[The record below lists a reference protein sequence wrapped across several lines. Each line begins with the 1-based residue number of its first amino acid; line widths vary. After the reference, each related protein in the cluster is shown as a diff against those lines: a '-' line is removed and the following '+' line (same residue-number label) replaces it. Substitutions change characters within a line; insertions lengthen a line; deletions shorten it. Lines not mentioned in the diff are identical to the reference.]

1 MTGKKPSTNRIG
13 DRPLVGIACLILS
26 LVTTQAGATETPRIA
41 IIIDDIG
48 YTLSLGRRVMKLPG
62 PISVG
67 VLPATPRGTELAEEA
82 NAAGKDV
89 LLHLPLQALR
99 ENGQAEPGGI
109 TLDMSRGEF
118 ARIFAQDM
126 LSVPHAIGVNSHRG
140 SLLTQHPGHMAW
152 LMEEIAQYGNLIF
165 VDSYTTHES
174 IALRVAEESGVPAVR
189 RDVFLDPDDL
199 PETVA
204 REFERLKILAR
215 INGFAVGIGH
225 PHLATIELLE
235 QQLPKLSA
243 EGIQLISISEL
254 VRLKMQRDEKAVA
267 ANDKGDAN
275 GFL

>member
-1 MTGKKPSTNRIG
+1 LTGKKPSTNRIG

-267 ANDKGDAN
+267 ANDKGAAN